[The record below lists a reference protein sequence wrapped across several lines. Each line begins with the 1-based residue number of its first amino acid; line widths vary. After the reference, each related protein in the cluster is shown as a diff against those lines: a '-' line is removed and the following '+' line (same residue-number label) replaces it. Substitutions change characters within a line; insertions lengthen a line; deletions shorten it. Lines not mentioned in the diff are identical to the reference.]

1 MLNLANRSAT
11 VLKLANRS
19 ARWVPPHPRLRA
31 IHVLAR
37 PNGGG
42 LTKATEPELSDQT
55 RWMLAVRDLRD
66 RRAFGMLFDFYGPR
80 LKAFV
85 MRAGATGAL
94 AEDIV
99 QDVMLAVWHRAGQF
113 DPERSHV
120 SGWIYRIARN
130 RQIDLARKARRAVPE
145 DIEYEPEQDEPA
157 QRLAMDQEATQLR
170 DALAR
175 LKPEQKQMIE
185 KAFLGELSH
194 SEIQDDTGLPLGTI
208 KSRIRLG
215 LERLRHELKG
225 LR

>member
-1 MLNLANRSAT
+1 MLNLANRSAQW
-11 VLKLANRS
+11 A
-19 ARWVPPHPRLRA
+19 PPPPKLRA
-31 IHVLAR
+31 TRRMDAT
-37 PNGGG
+37 NGGG
-42 LTKATEPELSDQT
+42 LTRPADPELSDQT
-55 RWMLAVRDLRD
+55 AWMLAVRDRRD

-85 MRAGATGAL
+85 MRSGASGAL

-113 DPERSHV
+113 DPARAHV

-130 RQIDLARKARRAVPE
+130 RQIDLARKARRALPE
-145 DIEYEPEQDEPA
+145 EIDHERAEDEPV

-225 LR
+225 LRQG